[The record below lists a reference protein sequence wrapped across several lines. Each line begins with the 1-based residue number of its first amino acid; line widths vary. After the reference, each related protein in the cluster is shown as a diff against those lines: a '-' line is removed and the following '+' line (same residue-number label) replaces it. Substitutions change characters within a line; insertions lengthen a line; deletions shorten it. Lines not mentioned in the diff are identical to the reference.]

1 MPEAPNWRTSTYTSH
16 DNCVEVSDNQP
27 AAVMVRDSKN
37 RERAILHIPPGSW
50 SVFVEFSKSHG
61 FSLALNQ

>member
-1 MPEAPNWRTSTYTSH
+1 MPEAPIWHTSTYTTH

-37 RERAILHIPPGSW
+37 RERATLLIPPESW
-50 SVFVEFSKSHG
+50 SAFVEFSKRHG
-61 FSLALNQ
+61 FSSTLNH